1 MGFADG
7 GDLFEVVSAVYELE
21 HAPLVNVE
29 RAEDG
34 VAGELAVGT
43 EESLGFGEQRVEMG
57 EVFGGGLSESLA
69 GEWVR
74 GGLRHDH
81 RRGCAAKREVSA
93 TTDRILKDALPERGL
108 CASGRAF
115 CETGVNGGFSCGVG
129 EEQMFDDLL
138 DAPFVWVRG
147 WMELSLVG
155 VEPAKRGCDLAL
167 ELEEGGIHGGKNQVT
182 PLATGRANF
191 LGSIV

>member
-1 MGFADG
+1 MGFTDG
-7 GDLFEVVSAVYELE
+7 GDLFEVVSAVHELE
-21 HAPLVNVE
+21 HPPLVDVE

-34 VAGELAVGT
+34 MAGELAGRT
-43 EESLGFGEQRVEMG
+43 EETLRFGEKRVEMG

-93 TTDRILKDALPERGL
+93 TTDRILKDTLPERGL

-115 CETGVNGGFSCGVG
+115 GETGVDGGFSAGVG

-138 DAPFVWVRG
+138 DAPFVQARRWR
-147 WMELSLVG
+147 ELSLGG
-155 VEPAKRGCDLAL
+155 VESAERG
-167 ELEEGGIHGGKNQVT
+167 
-182 PLATGRANF
+182 
-191 LGSIV
+191 